1 MIFGRFWNCKKWNLA
16 KKFFVKLI
24 YLISQVFFGPDFF
37 KFSGPLCIM
46 KQLSFHISIFLFLY
60 KVLLVHIYVILEKML
75 ALLALHK
82 VCTNI
87 NLILAIC
94 LCPNCYFIDFSTS
107 LLFPSGK
114 TLGLRFFSLNSRV
127 ILKSSRPKAENFS
140 ILPKN
145 LMKKIEIQVF
155 SLTETTMTRK
165 IV

>member
-1 MIFGRFWNCKKWNLA
+1 MQGKGTLSSSEA
-16 KKFFVKLI
+16 KKRQMKNQFMHHLSHFTTLCLGYNLDQKNGKIITLTKLNVAEI
-24 YLISQVFFGPDFF
+24 
-37 KFSGPLCIM
+37 
-46 KQLSFHISIFLFLY
+46 
-60 KVLLVHIYVILEKML
+60 
-75 ALLALHK
+75 
-82 VCTNI
+82 
-87 NLILAIC
+87 AIC

-127 ILKSSRPKAENFS
+127 ILKSSRPEAENFS

>member
-1 MIFGRFWNCKKWNLA
+1 MISKI
-16 KKFFVKLI
+16 LI
-24 YLISQVFFGPDFF
+24 
-37 KFSGPLCIM
+37 
-46 KQLSFHISIFLFLY
+46 
-60 KVLLVHIYVILEKML
+60 L
-75 ALLALHK
+75 ALFSLHLGH
-82 VCTNI
+82 VNASIRRHDDHHHCQCSDFTFLNFNNECVGI
-87 NLILAIC
+87 AIC

-155 SLTETTMTRK
+155 SLTETTRTRK